1 MRNVAGAPRKGDL
14 AARKLLVE
22 GWNNCRCA
30 WLPCQISLTLE
41 TDQAAASEPPHCTYK
56 VNTAVC
62 WLSPISDSSL
72 FPLPPLSSLLWPL
85 SHVLT
90 YVQLDTITYIHA
102 LGVCC
107 NVAVS
112 RYLWF
117 LYPQAIAERNILAS
131 SLPSLV
137 IRSNSWKFVADSK
150 FENQVLREKINR
162 VLSVCI
168 LTQSISDAIGYTYSF
183 RLFSKN
189 KFIMRKS
196 ILIFEKEYGCTIFFF
211 LNDDQAMNIYK
222 FKVSWSWARIVSIGF
237 LDSPFLFR

>member
-72 FPLPPLSSLLWPL
+72 SLPSLLPPPPSSLLWPL

-117 LYPQAIAERNILAS
+117 LYPPSYRRKEYSCIEFTFSGYTIIYGN
-131 SLPSLV
+131 SLP
-137 IRSNSWKFVADSK
+137 IRNSETKFYVK
-150 FENQVLREKINR
+150 RLIELFIRVYINPIHIDR
-162 VLSVCI
+162 I
-168 LTQSISDAIGYTYSF
+168 THTRSDYY
-183 RLFSKN
+183 FSKN
-189 KFIMRKS
+189 KCLLWEKVFWYSRKN
-196 ILIFEKEYGCTIFFF
+196 TDVPFFF
-211 LNDDQAMNIYK
+211 
-222 FKVSWSWARIVSIGF
+222 FF
-237 LDSPFLFR
+237 F